1 MMISTKGRYA
11 LRIMVDLAQHTDDGF
26 ISLKLISERQEISLK
41 YLEAIIGIL
50 NRADFVNS
58 MRGKSGGYKLQRESK
73 DYTIGSILRLTEG
86 GLVPVNCSNCTP
98 EHGCARGDECL
109 SYPLWDNLDR
119 LVNGYLDSVTLE
131 DIVDGKLVNKDI
143 EIKFVDK

>member
-11 LRIMVDLAQHTDDGF
+11 LRIMVDLAQHKGEGF

-50 NRADFVNS
+50 NRAGLVLS

-73 DYTIGSILRLTEG
+73 DYTVGTILRLTEG
-86 GLVPVNCSNCTP
+86 GLVPVNCGKCSA
-98 EHGCARGDECL
+98 EHVCSRGDECL

-119 LVNGYLDSVTLE
+119 LINDYLDSVTLE
-131 DIVDGKLVNKDI
+131 DVLEGKLVDKNL
-143 EIKFVDK
+143 EINFVDK

>member
-11 LRIMVDLAQHTDDGF
+11 LRIMVDLAQHKEDGF

-73 DYTIGSILRLTEG
+73 EYTIGSILRLTEG
-86 GLVPVNCSNCTP
+86 GLVPVNCSKCTP
-98 EHGCARGDECL
+98 NHSCSRSNECL
-109 SYPLWDNLDR
+109 AYPLWDNLDR

-131 DIVDGKLVNKDI
+131 DILTGKLVNK
-143 EIKFVDK
+143 ELEVKFVDR

>member
-11 LRIMVDLAQHTDDGF
+11 LRIMVDLAQHKEDGF

-58 MRGKSGGYKLQRESK
+58 MRGKSGGYKLQRECSE
-73 DYTIGSILRLTEG
+73 YTIGSILRLTEG

-98 EHGCARGDECL
+98 EHGCSRGDECL

-131 DIVDGKLVNKDI
+131 DVVEDRLVGKDVKI
-143 EIKFVDK
+143 EFVSR

>member
-11 LRIMVDLAQHTDDGF
+11 LRIMVDLAQHKEEGF
-26 ISLKLISERQEISLK
+26 ISLKIISERQEISLK

-50 NRADFVNS
+50 NRANFVKS

-73 DYTIGSILRLTEG
+73 EYNIGSILRLTEG

-98 EHGCARGDECL
+98 EHSCARGDECL
-109 SYPLWDNLDR
+109 SYPLWENLDR
-119 LVNGYLDSVTLE
+119 LVNDYLDSVSLE
-131 DIVDGKLVNKDI
+131 DIVEGRLVDKDI
-143 EIKFVDK
+143 VIKFVDR